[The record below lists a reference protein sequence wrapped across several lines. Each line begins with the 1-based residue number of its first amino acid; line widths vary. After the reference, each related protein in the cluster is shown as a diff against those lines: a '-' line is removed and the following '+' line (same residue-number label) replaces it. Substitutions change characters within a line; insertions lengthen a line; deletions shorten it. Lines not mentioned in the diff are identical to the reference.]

1 MQIEFGVGNG
11 WLAAVEGMKRYHL
24 ATVDPRQLCNK
35 RSAIHGRL
43 RFLVMRLSGAGD
55 CSGVIARFAFLA
67 CVGCDACSSHSCRC
81 RSTSPFAGHVTNA
94 V

>member
-43 RFLVMRLSGAGD
+43 RFW
-55 CSGVIARFAFLA
+55 
-67 CVGCDACSSHSCRC
+67 
-81 RSTSPFAGHVTNA
+81 
-94 V
+94 